1 MNTKITLQRR
11 KELSGNFSRMFFIQA
26 FQNIRTINVVVT
38 LFYLSRGLHLTQV
51 FYLSIIWSL
60 INILFEVPSSYLADH
75 WGRKKTIVLGVSLYV
90 VSCLWLIFADSFLLI
105 SVSVFFY
112 ALSNACFTGTD
123 DALIYDTNRELGT
136 GDDSL
141 RRFGQY
147 YAAERIFK
155 IVSPLIGVLIAKDL
169 SPNQFVILL
178 IIDASAAVISLLSAL
193 FIVEPKRHYIEVEK
207 MEAGILRDAI
217 NLIKNN
223 PNLMRAICNRALGFI
238 GFFII
243 WRYQPELFT
252 KLGAPILML
261 GFGWSILHLGLFIS
275 NYFIHKSWSNKSLTT
290 KINFLNLLSIIS
302 IGLFLIGWHLN
313 IPYYWLL
320 FIYILGNFFENAR
333 WPIFADLFNKY
344 SNSFN
349 RATTLSLSNFVKSI
363 FDLPLLALAGFLVTY
378 GLVYPIYFTFII
390 LLLSSIISYLP
401 KKLKFEN
408 KY

>member
-1 MNTKITLQRR
+1 MDTKIIQERR
-11 KELSGNFSRMFFIQA
+11 KKLFGNFRRMFFIQA

-38 LFYLSRGLHLTQV
+38 LFYLSRGLNLSQV
-51 FYLSIIWSL
+51 FYLSIVWSV
-60 INILFEVPSSYLADH
+60 INVLFEVPSSYLADH
-75 WGRKKTIVLGVSLYV
+75 WGRKKTIVLGVGLYV
-90 VSCLWLIFADSFLLI
+90 ISCVWLIFANSFLVL

-123 DALIYDTNRELGT
+123 DALIYDTNRELGAS
-136 GDDSL
+136 GDSL
-141 RRFGQY
+141 RRLGQY

-155 IVSPLIGVLIAKDL
+155 ILSPLVGVLIAKDL
-169 SPNQFVILL
+169 TANQFIILL
-178 IIDASAAVISLLSAL
+178 VIDASAAIISFLSAL

-207 MEAGILRDAI
+207 VEAGIMYDAI

-243 WRYQPELFT
+243 WRYQQELFT
-252 KLGAPILML
+252 KIGTPILLL
-261 GFGWSILHLGLFIS
+261 GFGWSLLHLGLFVS
-275 NYFIHKSWSNKSLTT
+275 NYFIHKSWPNKSLST
-290 KINFLNLLSIIS
+290 KINFLNFLTIFF
-302 IGLFLIGWHLN
+302 IGLFLVGWHLN

-320 FIYILGNFFENAR
+320 LIYILGNFSENAR

-344 SNSFN
+344 SSSFN

-363 FDLPLLALAGFLVTY
+363 FDLPLLAVAGLLVTY

-390 LLLSSIISYLP
+390 LLLSSIIFYLP
-401 KKLKFEN
+401 KKLKIEN
-408 KY
+408 KF

>member
-193 FIVEPKRHYIEVEK
+193 YIVEPKRHYIEVEK
-207 MEAGILRDAI
+207 MEAGNLRDASY
-217 NLIKNN
+217 L
-223 PNLMRAICNRALGFI
+223 
-238 GFFII
+238 
-243 WRYQPELFT
+243 QS
-252 KLGAPILML
+252 
-261 GFGWSILHLGLFIS
+261 GFGF
-275 NYFIHKSWSNKSLTT
+275 
-290 KINFLNLLSIIS
+290 
-302 IGLFLIGWHLN
+302 
-313 IPYYWLL
+313 YW
-320 FIYILGNFFENAR
+320 FF
-333 WPIFADLFNKY
+333 Y
-344 SNSFN
+344 H
-349 RATTLSLSNFVKSI
+349 
-363 FDLPLLALAGFLVTY
+363 LALSTGIIYKARGTYFDAWFWLVD
-378 GLVYPIYFTFII
+378 FTFGSFYI
-390 LLLSSIISYLP
+390 
-401 KKLKFEN
+401 KLF
-408 KY
+408 YP